1 MNKKLLLVVGGVALV
16 GIIILVAGS
25 SRWFGGD
32 TIEGDTL
39 EDFRGS
45 VSDLYK
51 LGKDITC
58 TFERSDDAGTMSG
71 TVYVTGEKMR
81 GDFQITQAGGES
93 FDSHTISDGEW
104 IYTWGAT
111 QLGYVGTKI
120 KITETEDVEQTG
132 EASETPNLDEEFDY
146 KCNSWN
152 VDNSLLVP
160 PSDIEFQDLS
170 ATMQQL
176 QEQSQS
182 IQNTI
187 DCSMCDSVPAG
198 EAREQC
204 RQSLGC

>member
-1 MNKKLLLVVGGVALV
+1 MNKKILLVVGGVALV
-16 GIIILVAGS
+16 GIVILVAGS

-45 VSDLYK
+45 VNDLYK
-51 LGKDITC
+51 LGRDITC

-71 TVYVTGEKMR
+71 TVYVTGDKMR
-81 GDFQITQAGGES
+81 GDFQVTQSGEV

-104 IYTWGAT
+104 VYTWGNT

-120 KITETEDVEQTG
+120 KVTEAEDVEQTG
-132 EASETPNLDEEFDY
+132 EVEETPNLDEEFDY
-146 KCNSWN
+146 KCSSWN
-152 VDNSLLVP
+152 VDSSLLVP
-160 PSDIEFQDLS
+160 PGDIEFQDLS
-170 ATMQQL
+170 ETMQQI
-176 QEQSQS
+176 QNQTQN

-187 DCSMCDSVPAG
+187 DCSVCNGVPAG

-204 RQSLGC
+204 LQSLGCQ